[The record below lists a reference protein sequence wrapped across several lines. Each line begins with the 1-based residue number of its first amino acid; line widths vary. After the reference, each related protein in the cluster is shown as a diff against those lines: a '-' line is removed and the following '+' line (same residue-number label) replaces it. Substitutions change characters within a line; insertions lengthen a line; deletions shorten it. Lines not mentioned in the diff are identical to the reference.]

1 MVLVFRSPFITTEQQ
16 SWRYIGLGYVSSI
29 FCKRIV
35 LIGMLQMQG
44 IVLNRRDVSGRVN
57 RIHASPIGLQ
67 VVDIDGIGIDI
78 LYHKKN
84 FTVSYIL

>member
-1 MVLVFRSPFITTEQQ
+1 
-16 SWRYIGLGYVSSI
+16 
-29 FCKRIV
+29 
-35 LIGMLQMQG
+35 MQG

-57 RIHASPIGLQ
+57 RIHAFPIGLQ

-78 LYHKKN
+78 LYHMEY